1 MALVAVLRS
10 QLSGFD
16 REKGERKREKFFSCS
31 FCLSPFTF
39 FFFLYTAEEWLMKS
53 LGLED
58 KVVLVTG
65 GNRGIGAA
73 IVSLLQELGTQV
85 AYTYR
90 SRSEGQHGGWAVQAV
105 VTEE

>member
-16 REKGERKREKFFSCS
+16 REKGERKRKKLFSGS
-31 FCLSPFTF
+31 FCLSSFTF
-39 FFFLYTAEEWLMKS
+39 FFFLHTVEEWLMKS

-85 AYTYR
+85 ASTYR
-90 SRSEGQHGGWAVQAV
+90 SSGEGENGEIGRASGGA
-105 VTEE
+105 